1 MQTAP
6 FDYYRPETVAEALDL
21 LASVEGARPLA
32 GGHSLLP
39 AMKLRVANP
48 AAIVDLT
55 RIEGLDQISRDGDS
69 ITIGALT
76 KHAAVAA
83 SEVVQTDCAVLS
95 DAAAHIGDPQVRN
108 RGTIGG
114 SVAHADPAAD
124 YPTVLT
130 ALGATITVTGKAGGR
145 TIAADDFFVDLFTAA
160 HEEGE
165 LVTSVEVPVLTAGQG
180 GAYLKHRHPASSYAV
195 VGVAA
200 VVTVDDGQCT
210 AARIAVGGITGK
222 PERAQAAEAAL
233 VGEAP
238 SEPNIV
244 QAASQVPD
252 ALANP
257 LGDIYASGEFR
268 VHLAEVLTKRALA
281 DAFGQLSA

>member
-6 FDYYRPETVAEALDL
+6 FDYYRPETVAEAVDL
-21 LASVEGARPLA
+21 LASVEGARPMA

-55 RIEGLDQISRDGDS
+55 RIEGLGQISRDGDT

-76 KHAAVAA
+76 THAAVAA

-95 DAAAHIGDPQVRN
+95 DAAAHIGDPQGRN

-130 ALGATITVTGKAGGR
+130 ALGATITVTGKAGER

-222 PERAQAAEAAL
+222 PERAQAAETAL

-238 SEPNIV
+238 SEPNIA

-268 VHLAEVLTKRALA
+268 VHLASVLTKRALA
-281 DAFGQLSA
+281 DAFAGLGS

>member
-1 MQTAP
+1 
-6 FDYYRPETVAEALDL
+6 
-21 LASVEGARPLA
+21 
-32 GGHSLLP
+32 
-39 AMKLRVANP
+39 
-48 AAIVDLT
+48 
-55 RIEGLDQISRDGDS
+55 
-69 ITIGALT
+69 
-76 KHAAVAA
+76 
-83 SEVVQTDCAVLS
+83 
-95 DAAAHIGDPQVRN
+95 
-108 RGTIGG
+108 
-114 SVAHADPAAD
+114 
-124 YPTVLT
+124 
-130 ALGATITVTGKAGGR
+130 
-145 TIAADDFFVDLFTAA
+145 ADDFFVDLFTAA

-222 PERAQAAEAAL
+222 PERAQAAETAL

-238 SEPNIV
+238 SEENNA

-281 DAFGQLSA
+281 DAFARSGS